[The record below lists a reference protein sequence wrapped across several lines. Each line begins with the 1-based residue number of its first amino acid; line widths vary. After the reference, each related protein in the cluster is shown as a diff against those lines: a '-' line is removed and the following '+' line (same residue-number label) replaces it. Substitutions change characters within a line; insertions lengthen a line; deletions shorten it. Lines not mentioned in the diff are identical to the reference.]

1 MTQALLAVFPQI
13 PNTIKKNL
21 DEMERES
28 LRLMNES
35 FQLLIRRTSL
45 CVFSLISSGLK
56 ETVITPLSQKL
67 EKNITSMNYC
77 TESAFASFFTPRNEL
92 KTEQQAEELTQS
104 ELHLIQFTLSPFV
117 RSVFYHFLATPGFST
132 AKP

>member
-77 TESAFASFFTPRNEL
+77 MESAFSPLFTPRNEL

-117 RSVFYHFLATPGFST
+117 RSVFIIL
-132 AKP
+132 

>member
-92 KTEQQAEELTQS
+92 KTEQQAEEPENRLPR
-104 ELHLIQFTLSPFV
+104 ELGHRPQRHRQPRDAHV
-117 RSVFYHFLATPGFST
+117 RRHAH
-132 AKP
+132 A

>member
-117 RSVFYHFLATPGFST
+117 RSVFIIL
-132 AKP
+132 

>member
-35 FQLLIRRTSL
+35 FQLLIRRTSF

-117 RSVFYHFLATPGFST
+117 RSISLIL
-132 AKP
+132 

>member
-117 RSVFYHFLATPGFST
+117 RSVFIIF
-132 AKP
+132 

>member
-117 RSVFYHFLATPGFST
+117 RSVFIIS
-132 AKP
+132 

>member
-45 CVFSLISSGLK
+45 RFSLIASGLK

-77 TESAFASFFTPRNEL
+77 MESAFASFLTPRNEL

-117 RSVFYHFLATPGFST
+117 RSVSMIFVAMPGFST

>member
-77 TESAFASFFTPRNEL
+77 MESAFASFFTPRNEL

-117 RSVFYHFLATPGFST
+117 RSVFIIS
-132 AKP
+132 

>member
-117 RSVFYHFLATPGFST
+117 RSISLIL
-132 AKP
+132 

>member
-1 MTQALLAVFPQI
+1 MQALLAVFPQI

-117 RSVFYHFLATPGFST
+117 RSVFIIF
-132 AKP
+132 

>member
-77 TESAFASFFTPRNEL
+77 MESAFASFFTPRNEL

-117 RSVFYHFLATPGFST
+117 RSISLIL
-132 AKP
+132 